1 MGAPQ
6 HIPEEN
12 EITNTNFIF
21 DQRKEGWG
29 GVLGAAC
36 LINLKI
42 PTIRLKPK
50 LLRITLL
57 PKRISFSKKAK
68 ILNPVTHQRN
78 IQFFPRFQVS
88 WVYEITLLVVYA
100 HI

>member
-29 GVLGAAC
+29 GGGGCWGPPA
-36 LINLKI
+36 
-42 PTIRLKPK
+42 
-50 LLRITLL
+50 
-57 PKRISFSKKAK
+57 
-68 ILNPVTHQRN
+68 
-78 IQFFPRFQVS
+78 
-88 WVYEITLLVVYA
+88 
-100 HI
+100 